1 MKSIINSLN
10 AITGN
15 KLKCNEPLLKH
26 TSFKIGGP
34 ARYFVEIDSMDKL
47 KQLVIYANKEN
58 LKYFIIG
65 KGTNLLVPDKGISG
79 IVVKLKGKFNEFSVK
94 KTEIIAGSAVKLSTL
109 LKAAVEKNLSGLEFV
124 SGIPGFIGGSI
135 VSNAGTALGSM
146 KDIVSWVEI
155 MDSCGRIKN
164 HSAKKIKFS
173 YRNCILPAGAI
184 ITKACLTLRKG
195 KKYDIISKIST
206 LTEIRRATQPSGWN
220 NAGSIFKNPAAGV
233 SAGALIDRAGLKGA
247 RVGNALVSSK
257 HANFIINN
265 NHASSADVLGLIK
278 LIKKEVQTKFGIAL
292 QLEVKI
298 FGQDDK

>member
-1 MKSIINSLN
+1 MKTIINGLN
-10 AITGN
+10 AIAGN

-34 ARYFVEIDSMDKL
+34 AQYFVETDSMDKL
-47 KQLVIYANKEN
+47 KQLVIYANKKK

-65 KGTNLLVPDKGISG
+65 KGTNLLVPVTGISG
-79 IVVKLKGKFNEFSVK
+79 IVVKLKGKFNEFSVN
-94 KTEIIAGSAVKLSTL
+94 KTEMIAGPAVKLATL
-109 LKAAVEKNLSGLEFV
+109 LKATVENNLSGLEFA
-124 SGIPGFIGGSI
+124 SGIPGSIGGAI

-173 YRNCILPAGAI
+173 YRNCIIPAGAI
-184 ITKACLTLRKG
+184 ITKACLTLRKA
-195 KKYDIISKIST
+195 KKYDIISKIRS
-206 LTEIRRATQPSGWN
+206 LTEIRRDTQPSGWN

-233 SAGALIDRAGLKGA
+233 SAGTLIDRAGLKGA

-257 HANFIINN
+257 HANFIINSGN
-265 NHASSADVLGLIK
+265 ASSADVLGLIK
-278 LIKKEVQTKFGIAL
+278 LIKKEVKTKFGIAL
-292 QLEVKI
+292 QLEIKI
-298 FGQDDK
+298 LGQDDK